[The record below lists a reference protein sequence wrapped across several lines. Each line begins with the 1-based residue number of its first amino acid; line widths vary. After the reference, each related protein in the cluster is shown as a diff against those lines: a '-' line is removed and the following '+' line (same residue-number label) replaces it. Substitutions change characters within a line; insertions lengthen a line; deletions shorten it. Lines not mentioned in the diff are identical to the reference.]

1 VKITAKEL
9 MHLEDYL
16 TMEQTCGQNLSLYA
30 NQVQDEQ
37 SKTMLQQ
44 MVQKSQ
50 GNYQRLIQRIS
61 DQNMQ

>member
-1 VKITAKEL
+1 MKITAKEL

-16 TMEQTCGQNLSLYA
+16 TMEQTCGNNLSFYV

-50 GNYQRLIQRIS
+50 GNYQRLVQRIS
-61 DQNMQ
+61 NQKMQ

>member
-1 VKITAKEL
+1 

-16 TMEQTCGQNLSLYA
+16 TMEQTCGNNLSFYV

-50 GNYQRLIQRIS
+50 GNYQRLVQRIS
-61 DQNMQ
+61 NQKMQ

>member
-1 VKITAKEL
+1 LKITAKEL

-16 TMEQTCGQNLSLYA
+16 TMEQTCGNNLSFYV

-50 GNYQRLIQRIS
+50 GNYQRLVQRIS
-61 DQNMQ
+61 NQKMQ